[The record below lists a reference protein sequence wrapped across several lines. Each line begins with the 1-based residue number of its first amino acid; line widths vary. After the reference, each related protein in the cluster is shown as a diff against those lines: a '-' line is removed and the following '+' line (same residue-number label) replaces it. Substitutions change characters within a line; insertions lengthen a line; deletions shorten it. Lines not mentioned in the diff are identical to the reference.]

1 MLFFSGTKILSR
13 YIYNTV
19 GINIES
25 NLDLWNTS
33 SCWWDTIQTELS
45 KGLIISGK
53 LSLTLS
59 YMDINSSLVICSGRE
74 DRALLGRDGC
84 SALDQSGCNTTHSL
98 DRQGQW
104 SNIQ

>member
-1 MLFFSGTKILSR
+1 MLFFSGTKILSG

-19 GINIES
+19 GINIKG

-53 LSLTLS
+53 LSLTLY

-74 DRALLGRDGC
+74 DLALLGRDGC
-84 SALDQSGCNTTHSL
+84 ISLDQSGCNTTHGL